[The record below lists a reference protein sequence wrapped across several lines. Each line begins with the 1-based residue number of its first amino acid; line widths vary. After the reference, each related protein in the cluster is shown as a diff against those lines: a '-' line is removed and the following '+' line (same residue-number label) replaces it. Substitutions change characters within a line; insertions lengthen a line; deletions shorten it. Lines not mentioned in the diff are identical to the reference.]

1 METPSN
7 PPEKKTYFAP
17 VFVSAQMGATS
28 ENQSI
33 ILLTPPIAQE
43 N

>member
-7 PPEKKTYFAP
+7 HPEKKTYFAP
-17 VFVSAQMGATS
+17 VFVCAQMGVSAESPAT
-28 ENQSI
+28 I
-33 ILLTPPIAQE
+33 LTPPITQE